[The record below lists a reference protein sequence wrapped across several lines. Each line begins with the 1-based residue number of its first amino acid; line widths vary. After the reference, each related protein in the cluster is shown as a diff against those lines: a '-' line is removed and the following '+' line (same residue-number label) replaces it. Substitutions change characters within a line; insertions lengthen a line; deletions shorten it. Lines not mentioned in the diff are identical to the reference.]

1 MATAA
6 LTVDLN
12 ARIAQFETEMKRAT
26 GTLDQFGKRSNA
38 VASGLKTAFGA
49 LGATLS
55 VGALASFA
63 KSGIE
68 AADALN
74 DMSQRLGVSVKDLA
88 SFKLIA
94 EQSGTSLDSVGAGI
108 ARLSKSIGEAELG
121 NKNLAGALKQL
132 GITARDP
139 REAFLQLADAVQRI
153 HDPTQRAALLSQVL
167 GKNYGELVPLL
178 VEGGD
183 ALRASAAASESFAD
197 AMARLAPEADKF
209 NDQLALLKQNAAGAA
224 AAILGPL
231 VSSFNEYIAV
241 MQEVIK
247 TGSLLDKIRFFGLG
261 NASDEI
267 VARVRKAA
275 QAAAQA
281 SAAARSAALP
291 SSTIDLSAATRSRS
305 SSKPKLDEID
315 PFYRERTA
323 AMKAAAD
330 QVAETERMIADHLNE
345 TNSAIYEQ
353 GQAWTEAGRA
363 LEDEM
368 RTPLENA
375 NIEFGRLQ
383 EMLDRGVISWE
394 TYTRAVLKTSDALE
408 EAPKQLEK
416 MDTFAKTAAKNI
428 QNSFADFLFD
438 PFQDG
443 VKGMV
448 QSFGQMLQRM
458 IADAVAAD
466 LTKKLFGGAGGGSGS
481 GWIGGALSAFGSLL
495 GFADGGVMTGAG
507 AMPLRRYAAG
517 GIASSPQFAMFGEGS
532 TNEAFVPLP
541 DGRAIPV
548 KMKGGGT
555 GNITININGVSNAP
569 DVTRAAG
576 MAARQ
581 IQNIVN
587 GSRRYA

>member
-1 MATAA
+1 MAFAA
-6 LTVDLN
+6 LTIDLN
-12 ARIAQFETEMKRAT
+12 ARLAKFEQDMARAGKSLDGLDQRAT
-26 GTLDQFGKRSNA
+26 AAAR
-38 VASGLKTAFGA
+38 GLKTAFGA

-63 KSGIE
+63 KSGID

-281 SAAARSAALP
+281 SAAARNAALP
-291 SSTIDLSAATRSRS
+291 SSTIDLSAATRSIS
-305 SSKPKLDEID
+305 SVKPKLDEID

-345 TNSAIYEQ
+345 TNAAIYEQ

-394 TYTRAVLKTSDALE
+394 TYTRAVLSTTDALE

-443 VKGMV
+443 LKGMV

-548 KMKGGGT
+548 KMKGGG